1 MTDHSLATLLPA
13 IDIAAFARTPDG
25 SFTPLTPAPRWFQQ
39 LADVTFPFLGHTL
52 EEANQFWASREPGS
66 REWGPCVDVDAAGTE
81 FHYKVTAITASG
93 QQYLLFQLDRGAD
106 RMRETLQTIRDQRLA
121 YEQGGGTQV
130 LAVDAR
136 RLAVQIRDG
145 LAEQMTTPEQR
156 SPAAWLSTLFGRS
169 ADLVRRLDEL
179 SRALHLQRL

>member
-1 MTDHSLATLLPA
+1 MTDESLATLLPA
-13 IDIAAFARTPDG
+13 IDIAAFERTPDG

-52 EEANQFWASREPGS
+52 EEANQFWASRESGS
-66 REWGPCVDVDAAGTE
+66 REWGPCVEVDANGTE

-93 QQYLLFQLDRGAD
+93 QQYLLFQLDRGAE
-106 RMRETLQTIRDQRLA
+106 RMRDTLQTIRDQRLA
-121 YEQGGGTQV
+121 HEQGGRTHA
-130 LAVDAR
+130 LAVDVR

-145 LAEQMTTPEQR
+145 LAEQMGTPEQR
-156 SPAAWLSTLFGRS
+156 TPAAWLSTLFGRS

-179 SRALHLQRL
+179 SRAL